1 MTVPK
6 HSVFSYSTQVNSWR
20 QPGQLKRSIS
30 NGKESKKGVAS
41 SMVLHGSGSKQIV
54 GTTLPLELRNARLSM
69 MRMASG
75 YAAKTTAML

>member
-30 NGKESKKGVAS
+30 NGKESKKAS
-41 SMVLHGSGSKQIV
+41 PAAWFCMAVEANRLLVLHS
-54 GTTLPLELRNARLSM
+54 LWN
-69 MRMASG
+69 
-75 YAAKTTAML
+75 